1 MKVSTENILNAIQQ
15 WIENDVLSKGNPWQ
29 KAGTT
34 FLYLQSKEKISSII
48 RQNISMLADEQGL
61 FDVDTLKANLNTALN
76 KAGNV
81 LNVPLINYRIDTK
94 DLNTIFT
101 YLQEQSNENSRGI

>member
-34 FLYLQSKEKISSII
+34 FLYLQSKEKISSMV
-48 RQNISMLADEQGL
+48 RQNLSAFADEQGL
-61 FDVDTLKANLNTALN
+61 FDVDTLKKNLNAALN
-76 KAGNV
+76 SAGNF

-101 YLQEQSNENSRGI
+101 YLEGQSNENSGRI